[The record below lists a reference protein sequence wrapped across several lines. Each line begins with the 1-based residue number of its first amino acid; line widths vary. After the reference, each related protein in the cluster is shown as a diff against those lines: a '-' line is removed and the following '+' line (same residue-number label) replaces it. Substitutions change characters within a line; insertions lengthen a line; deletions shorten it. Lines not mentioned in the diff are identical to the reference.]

1 MNSSEAAEALED
13 GNLELALEKY
23 SAAIALGTDSAL
35 LYSRRAQVLRWQS
48 SFSNCSPASFS
59 SCIAFCFSTRST
71 GASTCSAKCMFGE
84 SAICILSSAR
94 EKNPCYCSK
103 VQSWRISGPVASL
116 VAHAPSP
123 TCKVQSPEIFA
134 LRAPFS

>member
-35 LYSRRAQVLRWQS
+35 LYSRRAQVLQWQS

-59 SCIAFCFSTRST
+59 SCIAFCFSTRSW
-71 GASTCSAKCMFGE
+71 SLYMQC
-84 SAICILSSAR
+84 
-94 EKNPCYCSK
+94 K
-103 VQSWRISGPVASL
+103 VHVWRIRDLHFV
-116 VAHAPSP
+116 
-123 TCKVQSPEIFA
+123 
-134 LRAPFS
+134 